1 LWCSFDHFFLH
12 LGALAAVFL
21 VELIL
26 AKFRRQKF
34 VACIV
39 GSDVL
44 TKNLEKVG
52 GFYAEL
58 C

>member
-12 LGALAAVFL
+12 LGALAAVFFGG
-21 VELIL
+21 VDFG
-26 AKFRRQKF
+26 AKPKF

-44 TKNLEKVG
+44 TKNLENVG